1 MIAIVGL
8 LILIVFWVAL
18 FGFGFVCAAEMHAT
32 MEYIEETISPMVD
45 NVLEVI
51 NNCNS
56 EEKLRAKEGWIR
68 SSAKT
73 IRERLTA
80 MSDHTEYGKY
90 SGIDFEN
97 IIITKFEEKLS
108 IWSKENTA
116 SGDDV
121 AFLPEKM

>member
-8 LILIVFWVAL
+8 LILIVLWVAL
-18 FGFGFVCAAEMHAT
+18 FGFGFACAAEMHTT
-32 MEYIEETISPMVD
+32 MDYVEETISPMVGH
-45 NVLEVI
+45 VLEVI
-51 NNCNS
+51 NNCDS
-56 EEKLRAKEGWIR
+56 EDKLRKKEEWIR

-80 MSDHTEYGKY
+80 MSEHTEYGKHF
-90 SGIDFEN
+90 GFDFEN